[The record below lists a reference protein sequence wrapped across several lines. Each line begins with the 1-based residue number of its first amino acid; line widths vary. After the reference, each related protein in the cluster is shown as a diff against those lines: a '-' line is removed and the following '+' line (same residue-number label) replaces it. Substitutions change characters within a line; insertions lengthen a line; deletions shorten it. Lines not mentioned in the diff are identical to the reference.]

1 MYILQVNFRVTVC
14 RQTYEEDSAPVA
26 GVIANVPG
34 LIAKAW
40 GYNEEAGTAC
50 GLYVFED
57 EDALDC
63 YLRGP
68 IFKGL
73 KRSPAFADVTVNRFE
88 LLLELSRATRF
99 GAQVDLPPP
108 PSVATQHH

>member
-1 MYILQVNFRVTVC
+1 MAEAIGKVK
-14 RQTYEEDSAPVA
+14 
-26 GVIANVPG
+26 G
-34 LIAKAW
+34 LVGKAW
-40 GYNEEAGTAC
+40 GYNDEAGTAC

-73 KRSPAFADVTVNRFE
+73 KNSPAFADVTVNRFE

-99 GAQVDLPPP
+99 GQYVELPPP
-108 PSVATQHH
+108 PPVAAQAR